1 MAISKVVYGEETLID
16 LTEDTVDADSLAL
29 GISAH
34 LSNGEPI
41 VGLAPKTW
49 TGTKAQYEAE
59 KSGIPVG
66 TIVNITDDYE
76 EGGEPIALDSS
87 WELIG
92 EYDLSTNATIP
103 ELSQYDEFYIVAKDL
118 DIMYTYFLRNKSSR
132 LTMGAYNNSSVSVL
146 YLGTIDWTTNKIT
159 CDAYIHNVWSTN
171 NIYKFYGRK
180 NGVVVPVKDVYSE
193 EERVIGTWFGKTLYR
208 KVITKSNL
216 ALPSYSSA
224 SIDVNLTS
232 DIGTNRVQIIKANV
246 TVYDSSSGQ
255 WASVACQIAHTVG
268 TDSYKIKCL
277 DSWGASSGRYVYFIL
292 EYTKG

>member
-34 LSNGEPI
+34 SSNGEPI

-49 TGTKAQYEAE
+49 TGTKAQYETE
-59 KSGIPVG
+59 KSDIPFG

-76 EGGEPIALDSS
+76 EGGDS
-87 WELIG
+87 
-92 EYDLSTNATIP
+92 
-103 ELSQYDEFYIVAKDL
+103 K
-118 DIMYTYFLRNKSSR
+118 
-132 LTMGAYNNSSVSVL
+132 
-146 YLGTIDWTTNKIT
+146 GTI
-159 CDAYIHNVWSTN
+159 
-171 NIYKFYGRK
+171 
-180 NGVVVPVKDVYSE
+180 YSD
-193 EERVIGTWFGKTLYR
+193 EERVIGTWFGKTLYG

-216 ALPSYSSA
+216 ALPSYSAS
-224 SIDVNLTS
+224 SIDVNMTS
-232 DIGTNRVQIIKANV
+232 DIGTNRVQIINSKI

-268 TDSYKIKCL
+268 TDSYKVKCL

-292 EYTKG
+292 EYTKD